1 LVVERALNKLGYSI
15 EMAELQYIPNNEQ
28 KLSLEDME
36 MCQKLIDAFD
46 EDDDVDEVFNN
57 AVEE

>member
-1 LVVERALNKLGYSI
+1 LGYSI

>member
-46 EDDDVDEVFNN
+46 EDDDVDEVFHN